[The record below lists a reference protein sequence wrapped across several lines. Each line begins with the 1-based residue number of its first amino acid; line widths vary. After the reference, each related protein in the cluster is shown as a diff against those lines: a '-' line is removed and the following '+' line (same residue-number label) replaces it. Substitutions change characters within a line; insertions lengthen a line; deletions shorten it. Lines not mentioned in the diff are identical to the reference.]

1 MRALLSGLRRA
12 PVRILA
18 SITAIGLAI
27 AAIGV
32 FAVPAVASDTL
43 RDLAIEDR
51 VAHVAM
57 DTRNISD
64 GAIAEIRELPG
75 VIGVEARPAAVVD
88 TPDHGRLQV
97 VGFDP
102 DSQAINLVA
111 ADVGRLPQPGEA
123 LVSEGV
129 AEIGSTVTAAGT
141 EFMVVGEGDTAWWSG
156 TDSMFVVTADAA
168 TLVGDGERLL
178 LRHQDPGEQNL
189 DATVD
194 SVRAALAT
202 HDGQIVS
209 FPEVLPDNRHPIE
222 EDLVQISTMIGLLG
236 VVAAIVALV
245 LLASTTST
253 LIVERTREVATM
265 RAMGARRRPLRR
277 RLRRLAVGVSAA
289 GLIVGIPLGVL
300 VANLVARMVL
310 ERFVGVTPDIGFS
323 PTVMA
328 ASAAFALGGA
338 WLVSWRAARKV
349 TKLPLAEALRDKQG
363 DAWGRRWTDR
373 LISRLRMG
381 GLLSRLAFRNT
392 ARRRA
397 RAIATGTQ
405 VAGGVAAVIVVASLA
420 ASVNDFNAAE
430 TEPWQ
435 WDSRSIA
442 ATPGT
447 GFGIDDFGD
456 EGIESAI
463 TTLGEVG
470 EWEVE
475 IVGLEPET
483 TMVDTSV
490 EGGRWLDSSRGVV
503 VSKGFAEHQGL
514 AVGETV
520 DVALASGSESYPVV
534 GLHRSRSRE
543 IYVPIDVL
551 ATDMGDPT
559 SANTLYATGVDLP
572 DPGVAMDTTTVQDMS
587 AEDAAARDA
596 IVAIFGVIG
605 LIVAG
610 VAALGVMSL
619 MAVSLHERRH
629 EVAAMAAIGARRS
642 DVRRVLLFELVPLA
656 LVGAAVGVAGGWFGA
671 QAIISAFEASSA
683 VEIGTTFASV
693 AVLPAV
699 VGAVAIVSLVAV
711 FAARRATTRPP
722 AAMLRAAA

>member
-1 MRALLSGLRRA
+1 MRGLISALRRA
-12 PVRILA
+12 PARIVA
-18 SITAIGLAI
+18 SITAIGLAV

-57 DTRNISD
+57 DTRGVN
-64 GAIAEIRELPG
+64 AEAVAEIDDLAG
-75 VIGVEARPAAVVD
+75 VTAVEVRPAAVVD

-97 VGFDP
+97 VGFDAE
-102 DSQAINLVA
+102 SQEVNQVT
-111 ADVGRLPQPGEA
+111 ADIGRLPGPSEA

-129 AEIGSTVTAAGT
+129 ADLGDSVTVAGAD
-141 EFMVVGEGDTAWWSG
+141 FSVVGIGGTAWWSG
-156 TDSMFVVTADAA
+156 TDSVFIVTEEAA
-168 TLVGDGERLL
+168 ALAGGAERLL
-178 LRHQDPGEQNL
+178 VRHEDPTAENL
-189 DATVD
+189 DSTVE
-194 SVRAALAT
+194 SVRSALAE
-202 HDGQIVS
+202 HDGQIVA

-253 LIVERTREVATM
+253 LILERTREVATM

-277 RLRRLAVGVSAA
+277 RLRRLAVGVSAV
-289 GLIVGIPLGVL
+289 GLFVGIPLGVL

-323 PTVMA
+323 PTVML

-363 DAWGRRWTDR
+363 DAWGRKATDR
-373 LISRLRMG
+373 LVSRFRIG
-381 GLLSRLAFRNT
+381 GLPSRLAFRNN

-397 RAIATGTQ
+397 RAAATVTQ

-420 ASVNDFNAAE
+420 ASVNDFNSAE
-430 TEPWQ
+430 TEPWR
-435 WDSRSIA
+435 WDERSTA

-447 GFGIDDFGD
+447 GFGIDEFEQ
-456 EGIESAI
+456 EGLESSI
-463 TTLGEVG
+463 TTYGEVD

-475 IVGLEPET
+475 VVGLEPET
-483 TMVDTSV
+483 TMIDTQV
-490 EGGRWLDSSRGVV
+490 ESGRWLDSNRGVV
-503 VSKGFAEHQGL
+503 VSEGFAEHRGIT
-514 AVGETV
+514 VGETI
-520 DVALASGSESYPVV
+520 DVELATGTESYAVV
-534 GLHRSRSRE
+534 GLHRSRARDV
-543 IYVPIDVL
+543 YVPLDVL
-551 ATDMGDPT
+551 AADMGAPT
-559 SANTLYATGVDLP
+559 TANTLYASGVELP
-572 DPGVAMDTTTVQDMS
+572 DMDIAVDTTTVQDMS

-619 MAVSLHERRH
+619 MAVSMHERRH
-629 EVAAMAAIGARRS
+629 EVAAMAAIGARRG
-642 DVRRVLLFELVPLA
+642 DVRRVLLLELVPLA
-656 LVGAAVGVAGGWFGA
+656 LLGAALGVAGGWFGA
-671 QAIISAFEASSA
+671 QGIIAAFEASSA

-693 AVLPAV
+693 AVMPAV
-699 VGAVAIVSLVAV
+699 VGALTIVSLVAV
-711 FAARRATTRPP
+711 WAARQATSRPP